1 MQEDLITFDF
11 EWLSLPKAEFKML
24 VMIADKGQNLG
35 NASDLCRYFNRSPQS
50 KNKKL
55 LRKALKSLEEQN
67 IIDLKKQKN
76 DYIATLLNPI
86 SQENEVSIKRK
97 YVTEIL
103 HHNYTQKVAWET
115 VLKVYIWLLNNGKFI
130 FTNRQISEC
139 IGVSKSTVTE
149 AKNALIEMGAV
160 LISKITIKED
170 EQFYQCI
177 GQKVEP
183 SAFWNNV

>member
-24 VMIADKGQNLG
+24 VMIADIGQNLG

-50 KNKKL
+50 KNKKP
-55 LRKALKSLEEQN
+55 LRKALKSLAEQN

-76 DYIATLLNPI
+76 DYVATLLNPI
-86 SQENEVSIKRK
+86 LQENEVCIKRK

-103 HHNYTQKVAWET
+103 YHNYTQSVAWET
-115 VLKVYIWLLNNGKFI
+115 VLKVYIWLLDNGKSL
-130 FTNRQISEC
+130 FTNRQISVC
-139 IGVSKSTVTE
+139 IGVSESTITE
-149 AKNALIEMGAV
+149 AKNALKEMGAFDIEKV
-160 LISKITIKED
+160 TIKEG
-170 EQFYQCI
+170 EQYYRCV
-177 GQKVEP
+177 GQIAEA